1 MLALHVIT
9 VGRDKE
15 IWVSA
20 QIDHYRKMIGKYARL
35 ELTTVPE
42 SPYGKKADLAKA
54 LAQEADVIRSRLKGG
69 CLIALAVEGKSW
81 STEKLA
87 EEIQKIQNAGQSLIE
102 FVVGGPY
109 GIDASLKRQ
118 ADLCLSLS
126 PLTVSHQIAR
136 LVLMEQLYRVLN
148 LAAGGQYHK

>member
-1 MLALHVIT
+1 MLALHIIT
-9 VGRDKE
+9 VGRDKDP
-15 IWVSA
+15 WVSA
-20 QIDHYRKMIGKYARL
+20 QIDHYRKMIAKHARL

-42 SPYGKKADLAKA
+42 SPYGKKANLAQA
-54 LAQEADVIRSRLKGG
+54 LAQEAELIRSRLKGG

-87 EEIQKIQNAGQSLIE
+87 EEIQKIQNAGRSLIE
-102 FVVGGPY
+102 FVIGGPY

-118 ADLCLSLS
+118 ADLRLSLS

-136 LVLMEQLYRVLN
+136 LVLMEQLFRVLY
-148 LAAGGQYHK
+148 LTGGGHYHK